1 MTRRLLPYEHQLVEA
16 LGISQEQY
24 LEFVALQK
32 AYDDPKAGTVFDI
45 RNDPATVSIVLTVVG
60 ILFQVGAALLA
71 PKPELPQ
78 QKAQRRQR
86 EERFAPSAGF
96 NSTQELASYGDPVN
110 LIYCNTGANARGAV
124 RAATS
129 LVWSAVRSYGSSQF
143 MQLLLVLGASEVN
156 RIDYSRIGIGDVP
169 LSTFNR
175 SNTWLYYNENGAP
188 TYNDIAYG
196 NAADIDPTIEGRSN
210 SSAVCLI
217 QQNRQGFSQAFSPSN
232 RNTFGIYDPIPINVR
247 VMDRRRSGNSQWA
260 DNLIVIPGNPLEWAP
275 DGRFRVGD
283 TLKIEF
289 KKLKSVSDPNW
300 ADRFASEQ
308 RDQLIQSLQRGSIYQ
323 LGLARLALV
332 SDPDEDISKQD
343 VVFTFKVI
351 RGGRAPYTP
360 YRKTRPIAGNNSN
373 AVTPSGFTVEM
384 LEKEEENVRLWL
396 EQLQSTATKDIKRYY
411 NPVDSTKK
419 EGVTMPSRQIIIKG
433 QSYNITQ
440 DLAAED
446 IEDNKIND
454 TVQKSAI
461 QINAYGVKYDFT
473 RAAIDVTWTD
483 ETGKERSLSD
493 DESKAQG
500 LHLIDERGSLAY
512 TEYQLRQ
519 FLANK
524 PKLDAKT
531 LRDYYGNLLV
541 RLQTYASNVA
551 SGKFDDAIRASSA
564 TQLTWIDENNV
575 LQTAVFSLAASG
587 YNNDARP
594 LAPKYQIERIR
605 ADYKNIIND
614 LERRK
619 EDFVGTKAQTRTF
632 RDDIQKKIEDAR
644 ENRRDAIRN
653 VVDNYRDALIQ
664 QARDNYV
671 PFVDING
678 LRRVAGIRSLRQ
690 SRDDVKGKSV
700 TDQNG
705 VAAVREAY
713 EEIIQR
719 KEEAIQYLNDILPNM
734 DIQDNSDIFTKA
746 LVKVNTA
753 WYQTISDVDFVQF
766 ALKARLFRRVSGR
779 QTAYGSKSIDA
790 PNWFSLSDN
799 GLHARVAFFVL
810 TISRNG
816 GEGVITAPRL
826 FAVRGTSDTDMFL
839 NLGFSTSLQGK
850 YRFAFAPVADFYAE
864 MQEED
869 FLNYAFIEPRGER
882 KEFSFPGPAGEN
894 ITMSFLGRFVDKQPT
909 TLEPAI
915 NEGKP
920 RFTNPWDLF
929 SPRADTDIQFSFEN
943 GPEFAISAVTEQQ
956 KGNTSDKYQNMS
968 TLALGVF
975 SGQGMQD
982 LRSVTAYVTQGKTSY
997 VVDGNGNV
1005 SLSTNSTCYA
1015 PDIFLDTVKSR
1026 LDGIGNYAEESC
1038 IDLDS
1043 LAQAK
1048 RYCVANNFFMDGV
1061 IAEQRPWR
1069 EFWAEVAQYSLLEF
1083 ARKNG
1088 REALVP
1094 ALPCTPD
1101 GVLTREI
1108 KPTGLFTSGNILEG
1122 TYKEEHLDYGS
1133 AVQDLIAT
1141 VIYRDVEGDDKT
1153 SDDVFSPKASVT
1165 VKRVGTDD
1173 SNAIRQT
1180 FDLSQFVSTRE
1191 QAIVYAKYQC
1201 NQRRFIRRGIEFKTL
1216 PTQVPIEPGGYILV
1230 DMGLTP
1236 WDNLTTGVVMESGE
1250 LNSPLMD
1257 NIRNGTYTALLYK
1270 DSAVRTET
1278 NVTVTNGV
1286 AASLAPRY
1294 VGFTFVLGEPTAQ
1307 RARTFRVTEVT
1318 LDEEGEVTV
1327 KAIRIPCD
1335 IGGSGELLSRVAD
1348 LSEGSFVVSG

>member
-16 LGISQEQY
+16 LGISQEDY

-32 AYDDPKAGTVFDI
+32 AYNDPKSGTVFDI
-45 RNDPATVSIVLTVVG
+45 RNDPATVAIVLTVVG

-86 EERFAPSAGF
+86 EERFAPSTGF
-96 NSTQELASYGDPVN
+96 NSTQELANYGDPVN
-110 LIYCNTGANARGAV
+110 LIYCNTGANSRGAV

-188 TYNDIAYG
+188 TYEDIAYG
-196 NAADIDPTIEGRSN
+196 NASDIDPTIEGRSN

-232 RNTFGIYDPIPINVR
+232 RNTFGVYDPVPINVR

-260 DNLIVIPGNPLEWAP
+260 NNLIVLPGNPIEWAP
-275 DGRFRVGD
+275 NGRFSVGN
-283 TLKIEF
+283 TVKIEF

-300 ADRFASEQ
+300 AARFASEQ

-323 LGLARLALV
+323 LGMARLVLV

-343 VVFTFKVI
+343 VVFTFKVV

-396 EQLQSTATKDIKRYY
+396 EQLQSAATKDIKRYY
-411 NPVDSTKK
+411 NPVDNTKK

-433 QSYNITQ
+433 QSYTITD

-446 IEDNKIND
+446 IKDNAIDD
-454 TVQKSAI
+454 TVQKGAI
-461 QINAYGVKYDFT
+461 QINAYGVKYNFT

-483 ETGKERSLSD
+483 ETGKERALSD
-493 DESKAQG
+493 AESKAQG
-500 LHLIDERGSLAY
+500 LRLIDERGSLAY

-519 FLANK
+519 FLADK
-524 PKLDAKT
+524 PKLDAKA

-551 SGKFDDAIRASSA
+551 SGKFDDKIRASTA

-575 LQTAVFSLAASG
+575 LQSAVFSLAASG
-587 YNNDARP
+587 YSSDTRP
-594 LAPKYQIERIR
+594 LAPKFQIERIR
-605 ADYKNIIND
+605 SDYKNIIND
-614 LERRK
+614 LERQK

-632 RDDIQKKIEDAR
+632 RNDTQKKIEDAR
-644 ENRRDAIRN
+644 ENRRDAVRN

-664 QARDNYV
+664 QARNNYR
-671 PFVDING
+671 PFVDIGG
-678 LRRVAGIRSLRQ
+678 LNRIAGIRSLRQ
-690 SRDDVKGKSV
+690 SRDDVKGKNV

-705 VAAVREAY
+705 VAAVREVY
-713 EEIIQR
+713 EDIIQR

-816 GEGVITAPRL
+816 SEGVITAPRL

-882 KEFSFPGPAGEN
+882 KEFNFPGPAGEN
-894 ITMSFLGRFVDKQPT
+894 ITMSFLGRFIGKQPT

-956 KGNTSDKYQNMS
+956 KGSTSGKYQDMS

-997 VVDGNGNV
+997 VIDRDGNV

-1015 PDIFLDTVKSR
+1015 PDIFLDTVKNN

-1038 IDLDS
+1038 IDLES
-1043 LAQAK
+1043 LANAK

-1094 ALPCTPD
+1094 ALPHNKD
-1101 GVLTREI
+1101 GSLTREI
-1108 KPTGLFTSGNILEG
+1108 TPTGLFTSGNILEG

-1141 VIYRDVEGDDKT
+1141 VIYRDVES

-1165 VKRVGTDD
+1165 VKRTGTDD

-1201 NQRRFIRRGIEFKTL
+1201 NQRRFIRKGIEFKTL

-1236 WDNLTTGVVMESGE
+1236 WDNLTTGVVMEGGE

-1257 NIRNGTYTALLYK
+1257 TIRDGTYTALLYK

-1294 VGFTFVLGEPTAQ
+1294 VGFAFVLGEPTAEG
-1307 RARTFRVTEVT
+1307 ARTCRVTEVT

-1348 LSEGSFVVSG
+1348 LSSGSFVVTS